1 MRVTAHFQFFGR
13 PAASIF
19 GLIVLTLILPLHTPV
34 AAAQSTA
41 AAGDSSSMST
51 STPASAVDDEAFAS
65 YQRITKGMKPP
76 KATKSPDPDFPVIP
90 VDAEPRG
97 VVVMLIGITAK
108 GHVGPVHVLRA
119 SNDAFQQSAVST
131 VKTWRFSP
139 AKKDGKVVPVQVTVE
154 MKFAK

>member
-1 MRVTAHFQFFGR
+1 MR
-13 PAASIF
+13 
-19 GLIVLTLILPLHTPV
+19 TLILIALAILTLAFASS
-34 AAAQSTA
+34 AAAQSS

-51 STPASAVDDEAFAS
+51 STPANMVDDEAFAA
-65 YQRITKGMKPP
+65 YQRVTKDMKPP

-139 AKKDGKVVPVQVTVE
+139 AKKDGNAVPVQVTVE

>member
-1 MRVTAHFQFFGR
+1 MR
-13 PAASIF
+13 
-19 GLIVLTLILPLHTPV
+19 TLILIALAILTLAFASS
-34 AAAQSTA
+34 AAAQSS

-51 STPASAVDDEAFAS
+51 STPANTVDDEAFAS

-139 AKKDGKVVPVQVTVE
+139 AKKDGKAVPVQVTVE

>member
-1 MRVTAHFQFFGR
+1 MRKIGFISSLVLLMVFG
-13 PAASIF
+13 
-19 GLIVLTLILPLHTPV
+19 GT

-51 STPASAVDDEAFAS
+51 STPANTVDDEAFAS

-76 KATKSPDPDFPVIP
+76 KATRSPDPDFPVIP
-90 VDAEPRG
+90 ADAEPRG
-97 VVVMLIGITAK
+97 IVIMLIGINTK
-108 GHVGPVHVLRA
+108 GHVELVHVLRA

-131 VKTWRFSP
+131 VKTWRFTP
-139 AKKDGKVVPVQVTVE
+139 AKKDGKAVPVQVTVE